1 MLDTGIGGGYGQYG
15 TFQNG
20 MGLTGFYVGS
30 AYDTAL
36 LAADLKYKN
45 SLLRGD
51 LAYKVTAGP
60 EGTHLIHLLSTPG
73 SKNTLG
79 GLAADDNYGWG
90 KYHNCICW
98 YTYYDVSTGDNGGD
112 AMACA
117 IENKD
122 TILLTPDQVPLNK
135 MQYELMNYPTQQ
147 IIRRLFIAESKIVV
161 GNIRGYASG
170 VVKIPQAELNLDYS
184 MLLDQGKQE
193 KESVINEL
201 KERLDRMLPWN
212 MAQKQ
217 ADMNDALM
225 KTLEKTPL
233 GFFVR

>member
-1 MLDTGIGGGYGQYG
+1 
-15 TFQNG
+15 
-20 MGLTGFYVGS
+20 
-30 AYDTAL
+30 
-36 LAADLKYKN
+36 
-45 SLLRGD
+45 
-51 LAYKVTAGP
+51 
-60 EGTHLIHLLSTPG
+60 
-73 SKNTLG
+73 
-79 GLAADDNYGWG
+79 
-90 KYHNCICW
+90 
-98 YTYYDVSTGDNGGD
+98 
-112 AMACA
+112 
-117 IENKD
+117 
-122 TILLTPDQVPLNK
+122 
-135 MQYELMNYPTQQ
+135 MNYPTQQ